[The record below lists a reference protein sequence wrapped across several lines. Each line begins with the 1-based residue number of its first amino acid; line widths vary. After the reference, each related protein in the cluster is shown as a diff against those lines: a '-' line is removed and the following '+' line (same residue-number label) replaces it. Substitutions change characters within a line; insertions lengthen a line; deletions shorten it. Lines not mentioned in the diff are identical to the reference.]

1 MMGVGMPKKS
11 GPRKANSKTKKVG
24 AKSSTLAKKVAAKK
38 LAEAKKKAE
47 AQKKALAAKKVAEAK
62 KVAAKKL
69 AEAKKKAEAQKK
81 ALAAK
86 KAAAAKKVA
95 EAKKAVAAKKAA
107 AAKKVAEAKKAATAK
122 KAAERKAEADRK
134 AEIKRALF
142 EEKERLRLEAL
153 AQAEEERRAK
163 EEAAAA
169 LAALGT
175 RCELSGFYVKPS
187 PSELTSTTIGQLR
200 EKLVKEKEELERKA
214 NEFLAEAEALARER
228 EGGDTQFDEESGD
241 GDTINTER
249 ERDLLLSASARAVVE
264 QIDEALER
272 IKNGTYGVCTPA
284 GRAIPLERLEAIPW
298 ADVCVDCKSRADR
311 RR

>member
-47 AQKKALAAKKVAEAK
+47 AQKKALAAKK
-62 KVAAKKL
+62 
-69 AEAKKKAEAQKK
+69 
-81 ALAAK
+81 
-86 KAAAAKKVA
+86 
-95 EAKKAVAAKKAA
+95 AA
-107 AAKKVAEAKKAATAK
+107 AAKKVAEAKKAAAAK

-187 PSELTSTTIGQLR
+187 PSELTSATIGQLR

-264 QIDEALER
+264 QIDEALGR